1 MKTILA
7 TPPDVIRVNGKY
19 IPQHYVANVAGV
31 ISTTNH
37 QFDGLY
43 LPSDDRRTYVAWSES
58 RKEDFTDGFWPGFWY
73 WYEAGGLANVVANLT
88 EYDLSKFDPKAPP
101 TKTEAFWKIVG
112 VGAAPENAEL
122 ADVLDVLGAREG
134 AQDVD
139 GNRCGPM
146 VVTLAAVRAAT
157 SGGLFEWLDD
167 RKNRRVI
174 PHRFEACGY
183 IPVRNPDA
191 TDGLWKIG
199 GKRQA
204 VYGRQGVAPD
214 ELIRVTRQLT

>member
-1 MKTILA
+1 
-7 TPPDVIRVNGKY
+7 
-19 IPQHYVANVAGV
+19 
-31 ISTTNH
+31 
-37 QFDGLY
+37 
-43 LPSDDRRTYVAWSES
+43 
-58 RKEDFTDGFWPGFWY
+58 
-73 WYEAGGLANVVANLT
+73 
-88 EYDLSKFDPKAPP
+88 
-101 TKTEAFWKIVG
+101 
-112 VGAAPENAEL
+112 
-122 ADVLDVLGAREG
+122 
-134 AQDVD
+134 
-139 GNRCGPM
+139 M

-214 ELIRVTRQLT
+214 ELIRAARKLT